1 MKGNLISERE
11 FKERWSELHGG
22 ADTEGVVGGWLSFS
36 YQAAR
41 VCVALRITPNL
52 LTFLGLGTAIAMGLS
67 EYAAIALL
75 LLVISLFFDGIDGSV
90 AILRGTESK
99 WGELLDSLADRISE
113 AFWLYMGWRL
123 GIPAWVVISMWTIA
137 STQEYARAR
146 LASLGHRE
154 IGVVT
159 PTERPVRAIFM
170 AFALIFYIF
179 DIPGTVQLSYAFLA
193 LLTFSFLKVMKV
205 ASQVLAIRG

>member
-1 MKGNLISERE
+1 MNEE
-11 FKERWSELHGG
+11 QFKERWSELHGG

-123 GIPAWVVISMWTIA
+123 GIPAWVVITMWTIA

-170 AFALIFYIF
+170 AFALIFFIF

-205 ASQVLAIRG
+205 ASQVLR

>member
-1 MKGNLISERE
+1 MKGNSISERE

-41 VCVALRITPNL
+41 VCVALRISPNL
-52 LTFLGLGTAIAMGLS
+52 LTLLGLGTAIAMGLS

-123 GIPAWVVISMWTIA
+123 GIPAWVVITMWTIA

-170 AFALIFYIF
+170 AFALLFYIF

-193 LLTFSFLKVMKV
+193 LLTFSFIKVMRT
-205 ASQVLAIRG
+205 ASQVLR

>member
-1 MKGNLISERE
+1 MKEQE
-11 FKERWSELHGG
+11 FKERWSNLHGG
-22 ADTEGVVGGWLSFS
+22 ADTEGVVGRWLSIS

-41 VCVALRITPNL
+41 VCVALRISPNV
-52 LTFLGLGTAIAMGLS
+52 LTLLGLGTAIAMGLS
-67 EYAAIALL
+67 TYASLALL

-99 WGELLDSLADRISE
+99 WGEILDSLADRISE
-113 AFWLYMGWRL
+113 ALWLYMGWRL
-123 GIPAWVVISMWTIA
+123 GIPAWVVITMWTIA

-170 AFALIFYIF
+170 AFALLFYIF
-179 DIPGTVQLSYAFLA
+179 DIPGTLILSYAFLA

-205 ASQVLAIRG
+205 ASQVLR

>member
-1 MKGNLISERE
+1 MNERE
-11 FKERWSELHGG
+11 FKERWSHLHGG

-41 VCVALRITPNL
+41 VCVALRISPNFITL
-52 LTFLGLGTAIAMGLS
+52 LGLATAIAMGLS

-99 WGELLDSLADRISE
+99 WGSLLDSLADRISE

-123 GIPAWVVISMWTIA
+123 GIPAWIVIVMWTIA

-146 LASLGHRE
+146 LASLGHSE

-170 AFALIFYIF
+170 VFALLFYIF
-179 DIPGTVQLSYAFLA
+179 DIPGTLQLSYAFLA
-193 LLTFSFLKVMKV
+193 LLLFSLLKVMRT
-205 ASQVLAIRG
+205 AFLILR

>member
-1 MKGNLISERE
+1 MKEQQ
-11 FKERWSELHGG
+11 FKERWSNLHGG
-22 ADTEGVVGGWLSFS
+22 ADTEGVVGRWLSIS

-41 VCVALRITPNL
+41 VCVALRISPNV
-52 LTFLGLGTAIAMGLS
+52 LTLLGLGTAIAMGLS
-67 EYAAIALL
+67 TYASLALL

-99 WGELLDSLADRISE
+99 WGEVLDSLADRISE

-123 GIPAWVVISMWTIA
+123 GIPAWVVITMWTIA

-146 LASLGHRE
+146 LASLGHHE

-170 AFALIFYIF
+170 AFALLFYIF
-179 DIPGTVQLSYAFLA
+179 DIPGTLILSYAFLA

-205 ASQVLAIRG
+205 ASQVLR

>member
-1 MKGNLISERE
+1 MKEQE

-123 GIPAWVVISMWTIA
+123 GIPAWVVITMWTIA

-179 DIPGTVQLSYAFLA
+179 DIPGTVQLYYAFLA
-193 LLTFSFLKVMKV
+193 LLTISFLKIMKV
-205 ASQVLAIRG
+205 ASLKLR

>member
-1 MKGNLISERE
+1 MKEQQ

-75 LLVISLFFDGIDGSV
+75 LLVISLFVDGIDGSV
-90 AILRGTESK
+90 AILRGAESK

-123 GIPAWVVISMWTIA
+123 GIPAWVVITMWTIA

-205 ASQVLAIRG
+205 ASLKLR

>member
-1 MKGNLISERE
+1 MKEQQ
-11 FKERWSELHGG
+11 FKDRWSELHGG

-41 VCVALRITPNL
+41 VCAALRISPNL
-52 LTFLGLGTAIAMGLS
+52 LTLLGLGTAIAMGLS

-75 LLVISLFFDGIDGSV
+75 LLVVSLFFDGIDGSV

-123 GIPAWVVISMWTIA
+123 GIPAWVVITMWTIA

-193 LLTFSFLKVMKV
+193 LLIFSFLQVMRAAKKT
-205 ASQVLAIRG
+205 LL

>member
-1 MKGNLISERE
+1 MKEQE
-11 FKERWSELHGG
+11 FKERWSTLHGG
-22 ADTEGVVGGWLSFS
+22 ADTEGVVGRWLSIS

-41 VCVALRITPNL
+41 VCVALRISPNV
-52 LTFLGLGTAIAMGLS
+52 LTLLGLGTAIAMGLS
-67 EYAAIALL
+67 TYAAIALL

-99 WGELLDSLADRISE
+99 WGEVLDSLADRISE

-123 GIPAWVVISMWTIA
+123 GIPAWIVITMWTIA

-170 AFALIFYIF
+170 AFALLFYIF
-179 DIPGTVQLSYAFLA
+179 DIPGTLILSYAFLA
-193 LLTFSFLKVMKV
+193 LLAFSFLKVMKV
-205 ASQVLAIRG
+205 ASQVLR

>member
-1 MKGNLISERE
+1 MKGNPISERE

-41 VCVALRITPNL
+41 VCVALRISPNFITL
-52 LTFLGLGTAIAMGLS
+52 LGLATAIAMGLS

-99 WGELLDSLADRISE
+99 WGSLLDSLADRISE

-123 GIPAWVVISMWTIA
+123 GIPAWIVIVMWTIA

-146 LASLGHRE
+146 LASLGHSE

-159 PTERPVRAIFM
+159 PTERPVRAIFI
-170 AFALIFYIF
+170 AFALLFYIF
-179 DIPGTVQLSYAFLA
+179 DIPGTLQLSYAFLA
-193 LLTFSFLKVMKV
+193 LLLFSLVQVMRAAKKV
-205 ASQVLAIRG
+205 LL

>member
-1 MKGNLISERE
+1 MKEQQ

-41 VCVALRITPNL
+41 VCVALRISPNL
-52 LTFLGLGTAIAMGLS
+52 LTLLGLGTAIAMGLS

-123 GIPAWVVISMWTIA
+123 GIPAWVVITMWTIA

-170 AFALIFYIF
+170 AFALLFYIF

-193 LLTFSFLKVMKV
+193 LLTFSFFKVMKV
-205 ASQVLAIRG
+205 ASQVLR

>member
-1 MKGNLISERE
+1 MNEQQ

-41 VCVALRITPNL
+41 VCVALRISPNV

-67 EYAAIALL
+67 TYAAISLL

-90 AILRGTESK
+90 AILRGSESK

-123 GIPAWVVISMWTIA
+123 GIPAWVVITMWTIA

-170 AFALIFYIF
+170 AFALLFYIF

-193 LLTFSFLKVMKV
+193 LLTYSLLKVMKT
-205 ASQVLAIRG
+205 ASLILR

>member
-1 MKGNLISERE
+1 MKEAE
-11 FKERWSELHGG
+11 FKSAWSHLHGG

-41 VCVALRITPNL
+41 VCVALRISPNL
-52 LTFLGLGTAIAMGLS
+52 LTLLGLGTAIAMGLS
-67 EYAAIALL
+67 TYASIALL
-75 LLVISLFFDGIDGSV
+75 LLVVSLFFDGIDGSV
-90 AILRGTESK
+90 AILRGSASK
-99 WGELLDSLADRISE
+99 WGALLDSLADRISE

-123 GIPAWVVISMWTIA
+123 GIPAWVVITMWTIA

-146 LASLGHRE
+146 LASLGHTE

-179 DIPGTVQLSYAFLA
+179 DIPGTLILSYAFLA
-193 LLTFSFLKVMKV
+193 LLVFSFLQVMRAAKKV
-205 ASQVLAIRG
+205 LR

>member
-1 MKGNLISERE
+1 MTAGSISERE
-11 FKERWSELHGG
+11 FKERWSQLHGG

-36 YQAAR
+36 YQTAR
-41 VCVALRITPNL
+41 VCAALRISPNFITL
-52 LTFLGLGTAIAMGLS
+52 LGLATAIAMGLS

-99 WGELLDSLADRISE
+99 WGSLLDSLADRISE

-123 GIPAWVVISMWTIA
+123 GIPAWIVIVMWTIA

-146 LASLGHRE
+146 LASLGYSE

-170 AFALIFYIF
+170 AFALLFYIF
-179 DIPGTVQLSYAFLA
+179 DIPGTLQLSYAFLA
-193 LLTFSFLKVMKV
+193 LLLFSLVQVMRAAKKV
-205 ASQVLAIRG
+205 LL

>member
-1 MKGNLISERE
+1 MTAGSISERE
-11 FKERWSELHGG
+11 FKERWSQLHGG

-36 YQAAR
+36 FQVAR
-41 VCVALRITPNL
+41 VCAALRISPNFITL
-52 LTFLGLGTAIAMGLS
+52 LGLATAIAMGLS

-99 WGELLDSLADRISE
+99 WGSLLDSLADRISE

-123 GIPAWVVISMWTIA
+123 GIPAWIVIVMWTIA

-146 LASLGHRE
+146 LASLGYSE

-170 AFALIFYIF
+170 AFALLFYIF
-179 DIPGTVQLSYAFLA
+179 DIPGTLQLSYAFLA
-193 LLTFSFLKVMKV
+193 LLLFSLVQVMRAAKKV
-205 ASQVLAIRG
+205 LL

>member
-1 MKGNLISERE
+1 MKEQE
-11 FKERWSELHGG
+11 FKERWSNLHGG
-22 ADTEGVVGGWLSFS
+22 ADTEGVVGRWLSIS

-41 VCVALRITPNL
+41 VCVALRISPNV
-52 LTFLGLGTAIAMGLS
+52 LTLLGLGTAIAMGLS
-67 EYAAIALL
+67 TYASLALL

-99 WGELLDSLADRISE
+99 WGEVLDSLADRISE

-123 GIPAWVVISMWTIA
+123 GIPAWVVITMWTIA

-146 LASLGHRE
+146 LASFGHHE

-170 AFALIFYIF
+170 AFALLFYIF
-179 DIPGTVQLSYAFLA
+179 DIPGTLILSYAFLA

-205 ASQVLAIRG
+205 ASQVLR

>member
-1 MKGNLISERE
+1 MKEQQ

-41 VCVALRITPNL
+41 VCVALRISPNV
-52 LTFLGLGTAIAMGLS
+52 LTLLGLGTAIAMGLS
-67 EYAAIALL
+67 TYASIALL

-90 AILRGTESK
+90 AILRGTEGT
-99 WGELLDSLADRISE
+99 WGEVLDSLADRISE

-123 GIPAWVVISMWTIA
+123 GIPAWVVITMWTIA

-170 AFALIFYIF
+170 AFALLFYIC
-179 DIPGTVQLSYAFLA
+179 DIPGTLILSYAFLA

-205 ASQVLAIRG
+205 ASQVLR

>member
-1 MKGNLISERE
+1 MKEQE
-11 FKERWSELHGG
+11 FKERWSTLHGG
-22 ADTEGVVGGWLSFS
+22 ADTEGVVGRWLSIS

-41 VCVALRITPNL
+41 VCVALRISPNV
-52 LTFLGLGTAIAMGLS
+52 LTLLGLGTAIAMGLS
-67 EYAAIALL
+67 TYASLALL

-99 WGELLDSLADRISE
+99 WGEVLDSLADRISE

-123 GIPAWVVISMWTIA
+123 GIPAWVVITMWTIA

-170 AFALIFYIF
+170 AFALLFYIF
-179 DIPGTVQLSYAFLA
+179 DIPGTLILSYAFLA
-193 LLTFSFLKVMKV
+193 LLTFSFLIVMKV
-205 ASQVLAIRG
+205 ASQVLR

>member
-1 MKGNLISERE
+1 MKEQE
-11 FKERWSELHGG
+11 FKQRWSNLHGG

-36 YQAAR
+36 YQVAR
-41 VCVALRITPNL
+41 VCVALRISPNV
-52 LTFLGLGTAIAMGLS
+52 LTLLGLGTAIAMGLS
-67 EYAAIALL
+67 TYASIALL

-99 WGELLDSLADRISE
+99 WGEVLDSLADRISE

-123 GIPAWVVISMWTIA
+123 GIPAWVVITMWTIA

-170 AFALIFYIF
+170 AIALLFYIF
-179 DIPGTVQLSYAFLA
+179 DIPGTLILSYAFLA
-193 LLTFSFLKVMKV
+193 LLTFSFLRVMKV
-205 ASQVLAIRG
+205 ASQVLR

>member
-1 MKGNLISERE
+1 MKEQQ

-123 GIPAWVVISMWTIA
+123 GIPAWVVITMWTIA

-205 ASQVLAIRG
+205 ASLKLR

>member
-1 MKGNLISERE
+1 MNEQQ
-11 FKERWSELHGG
+11 FKERWSQLHGG
-22 ADTEGVVGGWLSFS
+22 ADTEGVVGGWLSIS

-41 VCVALRITPNL
+41 VCVALRISPNV

-67 EYAAIALL
+67 TYAAIALL
-75 LLVISLFFDGIDGSV
+75 LLVISLFLDGIDGSV
-90 AILRGTESK
+90 AILRGSESK

-123 GIPAWVVISMWTIA
+123 GIPAWVVITMWTIA

-170 AFALIFYIF
+170 AFALFFYIF

-193 LLTFSFLKVMKV
+193 LLTFSFLKVMKT
-205 ASQVLAIRG
+205 ASLILR

>member
-1 MKGNLISERE
+1 MKEQE
-11 FKERWSELHGG
+11 FKERWSNLHGG
-22 ADTEGVVGGWLSFS
+22 ADTEGVVGRWLSIS

-41 VCVALRITPNL
+41 VCVALRISPNV
-52 LTFLGLGTAIAMGLS
+52 LTLLGLGTAIAMGLS
-67 EYAAIALL
+67 TYAAIA

-99 WGELLDSLADRISE
+99 WGEVLDSLADRISE

-123 GIPAWVVISMWTIA
+123 GIPAWVVITMWTIA
-137 STQEYARAR
+137 FTQEYARAR

-170 AFALIFYIF
+170 AFALLFYIF
-179 DIPGTVQLSYAFLA
+179 DIPGTLILSYAFLA

-205 ASQVLAIRG
+205 ASQVLR

>member
-1 MKGNLISERE
+1 MKEQE
-11 FKERWSELHGG
+11 FKERWSNLHGG
-22 ADTEGVVGGWLSFS
+22 ADTEGVVGRWLSIS

-41 VCVALRITPNL
+41 VCVALRISPNV
-52 LTFLGLGTAIAMGLS
+52 LTLLGLGTAIAMGLS
-67 EYAAIALL
+67 SYAAIALL

-99 WGELLDSLADRISE
+99 WGEVLDSLADRISE

-123 GIPAWVVISMWTIA
+123 GIPAWVVITMWTIA

-170 AFALIFYIF
+170 AFALLFYIF
-179 DIPGTVQLSYAFLA
+179 DIPGTLILSYAFLA

-205 ASQVLAIRG
+205 ASQVLR

>member
-1 MKGNLISERE
+1 MNERE
-11 FKERWSELHGG
+11 FKERWSQLHGG
-22 ADTEGVVGGWLSFS
+22 ADTEGVVGRWLSFS

-41 VCVALRITPNL
+41 VCVALRISPNV

-67 EYAAIALL
+67 TYAAIALL
-75 LLVISLFFDGIDGSV
+75 LLTISLFFDGIDGSV
-90 AILRGTESK
+90 AILRGSDSK
-99 WGELLDSLADRISE
+99 WGSLLDSLADRISE

-146 LASLGHRE
+146 LASLGHPE

-159 PTERPVRAIFM
+159 PAERPVRAIFM
-170 AFALIFYIF
+170 AFALLFYIF
-179 DIPGTVQLSYAFLA
+179 DIPGTLQLSYAFLA
-193 LLTFSFLKVMKV
+193 LLIFSVLKVMR
-205 ASQVLAIRG
+205 AAFLVLTIQE

>member
-1 MKGNLISERE
+1 MKEQE
-11 FKERWSELHGG
+11 FKERWSTLHGG
-22 ADTEGVVGGWLSFS
+22 ADTEGVVGRWLSIS

-41 VCVALRITPNL
+41 VCVALRISPNV
-52 LTFLGLGTAIAMGLS
+52 LTLLGLGTAIAMGLS
-67 EYAAIALL
+67 TYAAIALL

-99 WGELLDSLADRISE
+99 WGEVLDSRADRISE

-123 GIPAWVVISMWTIA
+123 GIPAWVVITMWTIA

-170 AFALIFYIF
+170 AFALLFYIF
-179 DIPGTVQLSYAFLA
+179 DIPGTLILSYAFLA

-205 ASQVLAIRG
+205 ASQVLR

>member
-1 MKGNLISERE
+1 MNEE
-11 FKERWSELHGG
+11 QFKERWSELHGG

-123 GIPAWVVISMWTIA
+123 GIPAWVVIAMWTIA

-193 LLTFSFLKVMKV
+193 LLTFSFLKVMKS
-205 ASQVLAIRG
+205 ASLILAIRG

>member
-1 MKGNLISERE
+1 MKEQE
-11 FKERWSELHGG
+11 FKERWSNLHGG
-22 ADTEGVVGGWLSFS
+22 ADTEGVVGRWLSIS

-41 VCVALRITPNL
+41 VCVALRISPNV
-52 LTFLGLGTAIAMGLS
+52 LTLLGLGTAIAMGLS
-67 EYAAIALL
+67 TYAAIALL

-99 WGELLDSLADRISE
+99 WGEVLDSLADRISE

-123 GIPAWVVISMWTIA
+123 GIPAWVVITMWTIA

-170 AFALIFYIF
+170 AFALLFYIF
-179 DIPGTVQLSYAFLA
+179 DIPGTMILSYAFLA

-205 ASQVLAIRG
+205 ASQVLR

>member
-1 MKGNLISERE
+1 MKEQE
-11 FKERWSELHGG
+11 FKERWSNLHGG
-22 ADTEGVVGGWLSFS
+22 ADTEGVVGRWLSISF
-36 YQAAR
+36 QAAR
-41 VCVALRITPNL
+41 VCVALRISPNV
-52 LTFLGLGTAIAMGLS
+52 LTLLGLGTAIAMGLS
-67 EYAAIALL
+67 TYAAIALL

-99 WGELLDSLADRISE
+99 WGEVLDSLADRISE

-123 GIPAWVVISMWTIA
+123 GIPAWVVITMWTIA

-170 AFALIFYIF
+170 AFALLFYIF
-179 DIPGTVQLSYAFLA
+179 DIPGTLILSYAFLA

-205 ASQVLAIRG
+205 ASQVLR

>member
-1 MKGNLISERE
+1 MKSNPISERE
-11 FKERWSELHGG
+11 FNERWSELHGG

-41 VCVALRITPNL
+41 ICVALRITPNFI
-52 LTFLGLGTAIAMGLS
+52 TFLGLGTAIAMGLS

-123 GIPAWVVISMWTIA
+123 GIPAWVVITMWTIA

-205 ASQVLAIRG
+205 ASLILR